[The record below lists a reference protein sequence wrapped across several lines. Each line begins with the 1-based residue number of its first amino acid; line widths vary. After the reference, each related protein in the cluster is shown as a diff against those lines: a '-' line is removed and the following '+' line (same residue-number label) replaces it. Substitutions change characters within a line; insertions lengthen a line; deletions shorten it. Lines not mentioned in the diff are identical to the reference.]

1 MSQTEIS
8 REYEGGCNCG
18 QLRYRMKTMPLIV
31 QCCHCT
37 CKLFLTGL
45 LHKTILLDYTLPV
58 ANSKE
63 TGCQRESGSACVVN
77 AQIETDQLA
86 ILRGQP
92 YAQKLPSASSS
103 GQTVYKCSNCAVAI
117 FSQYHEAN
125 PHTRHVRAST
135 VDRVL
140 VKGVNGHYN
149 VSETRGLDP
158 SIHIFT
164 ATKQNWFIIPP
175 NTPYF
180 AEFYCREQTL
190 SEQSLA
196 RYRALKNN

>member
-1 MSQTEIS
+1 MCFDMSQTEIS

-37 CKLFLTGL
+37 W
-45 LHKTILLDYTLPV
+45 
-58 ANSKE
+58 
-63 TGCQRESGSACVVN
+63 CQRESGSACVVN

-86 ILRGQP
+86 ILRGQAH
-92 YAQKLPSASSS
+92 AQKIPSASSS
-103 GQTVYKCSNCAVAI
+103 GQTVYKCSDCAVAI

-125 PHTRHVRAST
+125 PHTLHVRAST

-149 VSETRGLDP
+149 MSETRGLDP
-158 SIHIFT
+158 SVHIFT

-180 AEFYCREQTL
+180 TEFYCREQTL